1 MAKVQ
6 EVITE
11 VCSFWGRKQSYSSP
25 LKCIPSI
32 MDTLVCGK
40 SDFRVPGPSLVGWTD
55 TASAHPN
62 CVFAQGKLHV
72 TILLLTGKKMRNL
85 Q

>member
-1 MAKVQ
+1 MYPIHLGYPVLY
-6 EVITE
+6 E
-11 VCSFWGRKQSYSSP
+11 
-25 LKCIPSI
+25 
-32 MDTLVCGK
+32 K

-55 TASAHPN
+55 NASAHPN